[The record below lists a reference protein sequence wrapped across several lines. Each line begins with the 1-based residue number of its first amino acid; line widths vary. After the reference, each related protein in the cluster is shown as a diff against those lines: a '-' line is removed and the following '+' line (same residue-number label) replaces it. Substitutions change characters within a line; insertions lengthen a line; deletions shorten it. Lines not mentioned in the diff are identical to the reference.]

1 VVAPRSLFTTA
12 NTLATLLLGVCNPR
26 GERNTYNG
34 LYFTQTELKEIVDT
48 RSLHGTPVKIEH
60 AGAPVGKIVSAY
72 LDNSEALNCVMHIP
86 EDNYRAEILA
96 GFVRDGVALDLSMGY
111 TIDVRHTENKTG
123 YIAGKKNTVEVSIVR
138 KGARD
143 GCHIVAYETPQ
154 SQIHFPGNHA
164 SHVRARNSW
173 REFGLNFK

>member
-1 VVAPRSLFTTA
+1 MKTTA
-12 NTLATLLLGVCNPR
+12 PTTLLLGVCNPR

-34 LYFTQTELKEIVDT
+34 LYFTQAELREIVDT

-60 AGAPVGKIVSAY
+60 SGAPVGEIVSAY